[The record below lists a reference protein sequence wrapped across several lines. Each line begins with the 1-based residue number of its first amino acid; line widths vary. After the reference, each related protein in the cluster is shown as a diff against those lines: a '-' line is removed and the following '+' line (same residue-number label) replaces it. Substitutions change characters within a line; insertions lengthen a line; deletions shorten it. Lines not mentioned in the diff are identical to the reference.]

1 MDDPLPV
8 GMGLRVPQPD
18 SNKIPPAP
26 HSYFPGMAVLPGMPA
41 QVLPQ
46 PTVPVQQKQFTPGPD
61 GLGDFDDLTVSQV
74 RFQLFR
80 SGGSF

>member
-8 GMGLRVPQPD
+8 GMGLRVPRPD

-26 HSYFPGMAVLPGMPA
+26 HSYLASMPVAPGMPV
-41 QVLPQ
+41 QYLPQ
-46 PTVPVQQKQFTPGPD
+46 PVVPVQEKEFTPGPD

-74 RFQLFR
+74 RFQLFC
-80 SGGSF
+80 SGCFS